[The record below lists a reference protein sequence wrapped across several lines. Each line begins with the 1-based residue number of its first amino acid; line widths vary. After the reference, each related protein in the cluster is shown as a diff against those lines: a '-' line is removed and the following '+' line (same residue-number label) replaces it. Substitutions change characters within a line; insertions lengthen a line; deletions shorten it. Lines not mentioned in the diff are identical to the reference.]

1 MWSHPIQSPDIILY
15 LLILPE
21 KCLWIRTSE
30 SDHNITNVYNEN
42 DWQYKYMHLHQVFQQ
57 RRPILAN
64 LLFQEGRKFFSIPN
78 MAVDRDPV
86 LVAHLKPLNPYHGY
100 HLLGI
105 AFPLAI
111 FIQKIN
117 RKCGQFSHRYH
128 PDSLIVSKQYTS
140 SVKLESKDCTAWV
153 VNPLTNPSIEFSS

>member
-100 HLLGI
+100 HSLGI
-105 AFPLAI
+105 AFPLAS
-111 FIQKIN
+111 FTQKIN
-117 RKCGQFSHRYH
+117 RKGQYSFHM
-128 PDSLIVSKQYTS
+128 DIILIPCMYQIIT
-140 SVKLESKDCTAWV
+140 
-153 VNPLTNPSIEFSS
+153 IF